1 MENHDPFP
9 FLVNVGYRIAQIVLN
24 KKENVVLEK
33 VYKLSCTACG
43 SGGFG
48 STGVS
53 FFLSAN

>member
-1 MENHDPFP
+1 MANHGPFS
-9 FLVNVGYRIAQIVLN
+9 FLVNVDNNIAQIVLN
-24 KKENVVLEK
+24 KKENVVFEK
-33 VYKLSCTACG
+33 VYKLSCIACG